1 MPPQTAGNARRD
13 GIDTPSVRAGQ
24 LTLHTTAQSWIMRT
38 RTAQILYAYWNAM
51 RGDRLAPRRFEI
63 EPARIADILPET
75 FILERAERAG
85 LRYRLAGT
93 RICENFGTEFRGRSF
108 FEGWASGDLGAVGE
122 CADRVLHEGG
132 VGLLSIE
139 ALTAG
144 GRGAE
149 FEVLLLPLTHTRD
162 DVERVLG
169 AITAMSDEPW
179 LGAEPLVERR
189 LLAHEVIWPEGR
201 PHALA
206 ERINRQAPFGSHVR
220 RARIVRADR
229 RQFRVYDGG
238 LATGAEPE

>member
-1 MPPQTAGNARRD
+1 
-13 GIDTPSVRAGQ
+13 
-24 LTLHTTAQSWIMRT
+24 MRT

-75 FILERAERAG
+75 FILERAERAD

-93 RICENFGTEFRGRSF
+93 RICENFGAEFRGRSF
-108 FEGWASGDLGAVGE
+108 FEGWAAGDLGAVGE

-144 GRGAE
+144 GRGAR

-162 DVERVLG
+162 HVERVLG
-169 AITAMSDEPW
+169 AITAISDEPW
-179 LGAEPLVERR
+179 LGAEPLLERR
-189 LLAHEVIWPEGR
+189 PHRLSGGGVTVKSGRIASVDKGAWDRTLGSFEKDHEFMLKGDVFTADFIKTWIDYKRTKEVDTMRLR
-201 PHALA
+201 PHPYEFMLYFD
-206 ERINRQAPFGSHVR
+206 I
-220 RARIVRADR
+220 
-229 RQFRVYDGG
+229 
-238 LATGAEPE
+238 